1 MSDPFKIIEPTV
13 IAFSGGRTSGY
24 MLWRVLQSNNGLPD
38 DARIVFCNTGKEHES
53 TLQFVKECSDK
64 WNVHI
69 DWIEYIA
76 EKPYFKIVNFETASR
91 NGEPFEA
98 LIENYQ
104 KLPNPVQRFC
114 TGLLKLRPVH
124 KFAQSIGW
132 EHSYDDNA
140 DFVGIRVDEPR
151 RAMKMKPEKIPLYT
165 AGVTRQ
171 DVIDF
176 WNNNDFDLNLLTFKG
191 DAIAGN
197 CDLCFL
203 KGLPKIVSMIQADP
217 SRADWWI
224 KMESKIKD
232 KDNVKSGN
240 GNTFRSD
247 RPKYEQLKEYAL
259 SQQDLFG
266 NQDDPDIPCFCG
278 D

>member
-1 MSDPFKIIEPTV
+1 MNDPFKITEPTI

-38 DARIVFCNTGKEHES
+38 DARVVFCNTGKEHES
-53 TLQFVKECSDK
+53 TLQFVKDCSEK

-69 DWIEYIA
+69 DWIEYIP
-76 EKPYFKIVNFETASR
+76 EKPWFKVVDFDTASR

-98 LIENYQ
+98 LIDYYQ

-124 KFAQSIGW
+124 KFAKSIGW
-132 EHSYDDNA
+132 EHSYDDNP
-140 DFVGIRVDEPR
+140 DFVGIRADEKR
-151 RAMKMKPEKIPLYT
+151 RAMKMRPEKIPLYT

-171 DVIDF
+171 DVMDF
-176 WNNNDFDLNLLTFKG
+176 WKNNDFDLNLLTFNG

-203 KGLPKIVSMIQADP
+203 KGLPKIVSMIQAEP

-224 KMESKIKD
+224 KMESKIENKD
-232 KDNVKSGN
+232 GSGK
-240 GNTFRSD
+240 GTTFRSD
-247 RPKYEQLKEYAL
+247 RPKYEKLKEYAL

-266 NQDDPDIPCFCG
+266 NEEPDIPCFCG